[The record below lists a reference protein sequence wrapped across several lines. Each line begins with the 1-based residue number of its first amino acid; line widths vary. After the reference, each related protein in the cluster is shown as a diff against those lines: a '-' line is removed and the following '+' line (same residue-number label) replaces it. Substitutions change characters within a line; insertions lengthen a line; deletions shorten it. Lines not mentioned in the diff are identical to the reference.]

1 MSTQLSPLGR
11 FEKILVATD
20 TSEFSAGALR
30 VGMALVKKCGAKLV
44 IMTMVKT
51 NPEYESIAP
60 GLERQAEVAAREYLD
75 KAIEAARAQGI
86 DVDTLVRRGDRPDVE
101 IVSAAEDLNADLIVM
116 GRRGRRGLARFMVG
130 DAVVKVIGHAHCSV
144 LVVPKAAGMWQKR
157 ILVATDGSRY
167 SDAAATS
174 AAKVAKV
181 CGLPVT
187 VVSATAPSHSEARVK
202 EAHEAVARLA
212 KFFADDGVS
221 VDTRVPHGRP
231 DEAVVATAREV
242 GADVIVTG
250 THGRTGLQKLLM
262 GSVVERIIGQAECPI
277 LVVKA
282 S

>member
-1 MSTQLSPLGR
+1 MSNQLSPLGR

-30 VGMALVKKCGAKLV
+30 VAMALVKKCGGMLTV
-44 IMTMVKT
+44 MTMVKT

-60 GLERQAEVAAREYLD
+60 ELHRQAEVSAREHVD
-75 KAIEAARAQGI
+75 KVREDARAQGLEI
-86 DVDTLVRRGDRPDVE
+86 DTLVRRGDTPDAE
-101 IVSAAEDLNADLIVM
+101 IVDAAEEIKADLIVM
-116 GRRGRRGLARFMVG
+116 GRRGRRGIARFMVG

-144 LVVPKAAGMWQKR
+144 LVVPKAAEMWHSR
-157 ILVATDGSRY
+157 ILMATDGSRY

-187 VVSATAPSHSEARVK
+187 VVSATAPSHSDARIR
-202 EAHEAVARLA
+202 EAHDAVARLA

-221 VDTRVPHGRP
+221 TDTRVPQGRP
-231 DEAVVATAREV
+231 DEAVVLTAREV
-242 GADVIVTG
+242 GADLIVTG
-250 THGRTGLQKLLM
+250 THGRTGLQKFLM
-262 GSVVERIIGQAECPI
+262 GSVVERIIGQADTPI

>member
-1 MSTQLSPLGR
+1 MSKQLSPLGR
-11 FEKILVATD
+11 FETILVATD

-30 VGMALVKKCGAKLV
+30 VAMALVKKCGGKLTV
-44 IMTMVKT
+44 MTMVKT
-51 NPEYESIAP
+51 NPEYGSIAP
-60 GLERQAEVAAREYLD
+60 ELERQAEVAAREHLD
-75 KAIEAARAQGI
+75 TVREAARTQGLEI
-86 DVDTLVRRGDRPDVE
+86 DTLVRRGDTPDTE
-101 IVSAAEDLNADLIVM
+101 IVVAAEDINADLIVM

-144 LVVPKAAGMWQKR
+144 LVVPKAADMWHRR

-187 VVSATAPSHSEARVK
+187 VVSATSPSHNEARIR
-202 EAHEAVARLA
+202 EAHDAVARLA
-212 KFFADDGVS
+212 KFYTDDGVS
-221 VDTRVPHGRP
+221 ADTRVPQGRP
-231 DEAVVATAREV
+231 DEAVIVTAREV
-242 GADVIVTG
+242 GADLIVTG

-262 GSVVERIIGQAECPI
+262 GSVVERIIGQTESPI